1 MLKSQF
7 AEKFYQVSVKT
18 LMRWIKGNEELM
30 ESLKKTG
37 YKPTNKILTP
47 LQKRLIREKFF

>member
-18 LMRWIKGNEELM
+18 LMRWIKDNEELM